1 MCKLP
6 QKLQLKVVKIC
17 IFKHTHTHTHPKDLK
32 SLILPEKVDNG
43 LGKDKSKNVD
53 Y

>member
-6 QKLQLKVVKIC
+6 QKLPLKVIKIC
-17 IFKHTHTHTHPKDLK
+17 IFKNTHQNKRFKK
-32 SLILPEKVDNG
+32 SFILAESVDNG
-43 LGKDKSKNVD
+43 LGKDKSKTVD

>member
-6 QKLQLKVVKIC
+6 QKLPLKVIKIC
-17 IFKHTHTHTHPKDLK
+17 IFNTHQKKKKRLK
-32 SLILPEKVDNG
+32 KSFILAESVDNR